1 MICKNC
7 GADIGD
13 KRKCEYC
20 DTVYFET
27 FQLQEPTPVK
37 EETPVQESKPQ
48 AGNKTRIQWLKPNSM
63 ISEKAV

>member
-13 KRKCEYC
+13 KGKCEYC

-27 FQLQEPTPVK
+27 FQLQEPTPGK